1 MTGKGASLPSGKRRL
16 FYFDKEEVQSLKA
29 DSELFNWSSIENIHY
44 KGVKKM
50 NRISKVLILATTL
63 TIAAAGVAMAT
74 PSTQIWIPSTDVQ
87 GYKTFH
93 LGIDNYIRGAKGSD
107 GNRQPNTYDIGPVV
121 GFLPFEKLQ
130 GEIGFDYLVNGTT
143 INDNHPWSGNIK
155 LATPED
161 SLFKMSPA
169 IAIGG
174 YNLAPALDKDHAPNA
189 TGGQNI
195 IYGLV
200 AKTLPA
206 LGAVPSLGRV
216 SAGYYRGSER
226 ALVSDPNTL
235 SSSNDGVLLSWDRTM
250 TEISDKLWMAVDYQG
265 GKNVDG
271 AVSFGASWN
280 FAKNVSVIFGY
291 DIYTRQSVAG
301 KNTFTTQLDINFP

>member
-1 MTGKGASLPSGKRRL
+1 MK
-16 FYFDKEEVQSLKA
+16 
-29 DSELFNWSSIENIHY
+29 
-44 KGVKKM
+44 
-50 NRISKVLILATTL
+50 RISKILILATTL
-63 TIAAAGVAMAT
+63 TMAATGIAMAT

-87 GYKTFH
+87 AYKTFH
-93 LGIDNYIRGAKGSD
+93 LGIDNYFRAAKGSD
-107 GNRQPNTYDIGPVV
+107 GTRQPNTYDIGPVV

-130 GEIGFDYLVNGTT
+130 GEIGFDYLANATT
-143 INDNHPWSGNIK
+143 VNDNHPWSGNIK

-161 SLFKMSPA
+161 SLFTYSPA

-174 YNLAPALDKDHAPNA
+174 YNFGPSLSKDNAPGA
-189 TGGQNI
+189 TSGQNI

-200 AKTLPA
+200 ARTLP
-206 LGAVPSLGRV
+206 VVGRV
-216 SAGYYRGSER
+216 SAGYYRGAER
-226 ALVSDPNTL
+226 ALVSGPELN
-235 SSSNDGVLLSWDRTM
+235 SANDGVLLSWDRSM

-291 DIYTRQSVAG
+291 DVWTRQSVAG